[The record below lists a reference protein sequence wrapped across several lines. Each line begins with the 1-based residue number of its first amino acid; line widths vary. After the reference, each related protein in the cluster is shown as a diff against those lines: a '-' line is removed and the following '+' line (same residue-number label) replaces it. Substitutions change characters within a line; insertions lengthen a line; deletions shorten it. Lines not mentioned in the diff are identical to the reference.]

1 MRTPLPCM
9 SMVFLLLVRLPW
21 SRGLSVRSA
30 AHFWPLVAWM
40 GFWAFILYGLL
51 PLRAGPYLIVGFS
64 LFNPFFTHSVGLLM
78 LLSCHSTIPAVVL
91 FDPCLLGLFWARC
104 MLSFYLIIVAQYY
117 HWACIHATSGFL
129 DPFHCLRASLAH
141 FFLLGHPQP
150 ISFLWA
156 SLTHSN
162 FVFPWGF
169 VNSFGFSRP
178 NYHILY
184 FWGSWAFHKPLTH
197 LLHYVGPSL
206 AHFAFRFT

>member
-1 MRTPLPCM
+1 MKKKKKNRDQKISLCSSTYCG
-9 SMVFLLLVRLPW
+9 VT
-21 SRGLSVRSA
+21 
-30 AHFWPLVAWM
+30 WPVLT
-40 GFWAFILYGLL
+40 GPILGLL
-51 PLRAGPYLIVGFS
+51 YAFLS
-64 LFNPFFTHSVGLLM
+64 LDYSDPT
-78 LLSCHSTIPAVVL
+78 LS
-91 FDPCLLGLFWARC
+91 LGLHSC
-104 MLSFYLIIVAQYY
+104 YL
-117 HWACIHATSGFL
+117 GFL

-150 ISFLWA
+150 IFFLWA

-169 VNSFGFSRP
+169 ANSFGFSWP

-184 FWGSWAFHKPLTH
+184 FWGSWAFHQPLTH